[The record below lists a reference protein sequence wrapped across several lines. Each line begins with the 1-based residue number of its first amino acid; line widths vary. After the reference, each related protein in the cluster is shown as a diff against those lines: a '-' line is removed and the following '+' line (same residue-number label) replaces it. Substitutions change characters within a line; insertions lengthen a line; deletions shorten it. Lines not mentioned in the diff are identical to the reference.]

1 MTRPIKG
8 EERMATIAVLGAGAW
23 GTALALVLARNG
35 HTVRLWGHDPN
46 QIQTLAKDHANQRY
60 LPGVIFP
67 DTLHPESNI
76 KNVLEDV
83 DGVLIVVPSHA
94 FREVVE
100 YAKPYIKPSMALAWA
115 SKGLDPKTH
124 SFLSDVIKSI
134 FAGKGFS
141 IVSGPSFASE
151 VAAEKPTAIT
161 LASNDDA
168 SATFWQQALHN
179 PRYFR
184 VYLSKDIIG
193 TQLCG
198 AIKNVLAIATGVASG
213 LELGANTQ
221 AALITRGLSEMM
233 RLGIGMGAQPET
245 FMGLAGMGDLILTCT
260 DDQSRNRR
268 FGRLIGEGKST
279 SEALTHINQVVEGI
293 QATAHVHALAQKLG
307 VEMPITAQVYAVLY
321 EHKSPMDAVTALV
334 SRKPGAE

>member
-1 MTRPIKG
+1 MS
-8 EERMATIAVLGAGAW
+8 TIAVLGAGAW

-35 HTVRLWGHDPN
+35 HTVRLWSHDPN
-46 QIQTLAKDHANQRY
+46 QIQTLAKQRENQRY
-60 LPGVIFP
+60 LPGVTFP
-67 DTLHPESNI
+67 ETLHPESNI
-76 KNVLEDV
+76 KNVLEHA
-83 DGVLIVVPSHA
+83 DGILVVVPSHA
-94 FREVVE
+94 FREVIE
-100 YAKPYIKPSMALAWA
+100 YAKPHITPTMALAWA

-134 FAGKGFS
+134 LPPRGFS
-141 IVSGPSFASE
+141 ILSGPSFAGE

-168 SATFWQQALHN
+168 SAAYWQEVLHN
-179 PRYFR
+179 PTYFR

-193 TQLCG
+193 TQLGG

-213 LELGANTQ
+213 LQLGANTQ

-233 RLGIGMGAQPET
+233 RLGLRMGALPET
-245 FMGLAGMGDLILTCT
+245 FMGLTGMGDLILTCT

-279 SEALTHINQVVEGI
+279 AEALAQINQVVEGI
-293 QATAHVHALAQKLG
+293 QATAHVYALAQKMG

-321 EHKSPMDAVTALV
+321 EHKSPIDAVTALV